1 MIADYETLSWP
12 KFRDLDRDRTFL
24 ILPVSST
31 EQHGPHLPVGTDDYI
46 LQMFVSG
53 LKDQEYEPDTNL
65 LFMPRLNYGR
75 SMEHMD
81 FPGTVSLRPETLIA
95 QIDDIVGCA
104 AEHGFRHVILLN
116 SHGGNTGI
124 LFGVAQAWQKKHG
137 IHVYGIDLSTL
148 WPGIEAIP
156 ELSHIPVPR
165 EIHAGEIETSLMLYR
180 YPELVDMTKACTA
193 MFELPG
199 WQTGWSTSDFTSD
212 GVMGDAKAATPE
224 KGKLLY
230 DFMTEKAAAVLRE
243 LMASNPGRPARA

>member
-1 MIADYETLSWP
+1 M
-12 KFRDLDRDRTFL
+12 
-24 ILPVSST
+24 
-31 EQHGPHLPVGTDDYI
+31 
-46 LQMFVSG
+46 
-53 LKDQEYEPDTNL
+53 
-65 LFMPRLNYGR
+65 
-75 SMEHMD
+75 
-81 FPGTVSLRPETLIA
+81 
-95 QIDDIVGCA
+95 
-104 AEHGFRHVILLN
+104 
-116 SHGGNTGI
+116 
-124 LFGVAQAWQKKHG
+124 AQAWQKKHG

-243 LMASNPGRPARA
+243 LMASNTGRPARA